1 MGRAQRPIAQSCAA
15 VHHPSITLP
24 GKPRAAW
31 SSVLDVKRIND
42 QVSVSP
48 QISPDDI
55 PAIKAAGFVAIV
67 NNRPDGESPDQPS
80 SATMQAAAEKAGLA
94 YHYIPLGRDGVSPQM
109 VDETRSVLEGSNG
122 PVFCYCRS
130 GTRSTTL
137 WALSQA
143 GTLPASEIVE
153 AAAHA
158 GYDMSHLLGHLRQ
171 KQ

>member
-1 MGRAQRPIAQSCAA
+1 
-15 VHHPSITLP
+15 
-24 GKPRAAW
+24 
-31 SSVLDVKRIND
+31 LDVKRIND

-55 PAIKAAGFVAIV
+55 AQIKAAGFVAII

-80 SATMQAAAEKAGLA
+80 SATMQAAAEAAGLG
-94 YHYIPLGRDGVSPQM
+94 YHYIPLGRDGVSPEM
-109 VDETRSVLEGSNG
+109 VEETKTVLEGSTG

-143 GTLPASEIVE
+143 GKMPAQEIVS

-158 GYDMSHLLGHLRQ
+158 GYDMSHLLGHLSQ
-171 KQ
+171 K